1 MHISARQTRDLED
14 QSAPDAVQPS
24 ATPSQRGGRVVWAG
38 AGALLASA
46 VWGGSLLLP
55 IGASDGP
62 DVRYR
67 MSNDLCADAEM
78 TALGGLWDRGDDSTH
93 EEHRHRAMD
102 VAQCNDSLVTN
113 DTAQQLTIR
122 LQLHKV
128 TSPRAEFEANGEAN
142 ETNTGPKIVK
152 TPVEGIGERAY
163 FGVIDYGGP
172 GAVVVLTV
180 LDGGAEFSF
189 NLNAYAE
196 QTPQKLKPL
205 MIKDMRALMVNLA
218 V

>member
-1 MHISARQTRDLED
+1 MHISAQQTRDLEN
-14 QSAPDAVQPS
+14 QSAPGAVQPS
-24 ATPSQRGGRVVWAG
+24 ATLPRRGERVVWAV

-46 VWGGSLLLP
+46 IWGVTLLLP

-67 MSNDLCADAEM
+67 MSDDLCADAEM
-78 TALGGLWDRGDDSTH
+78 AALGAIWGRGDDSTH

-102 VAQCNDSLVTN
+102 VAQCHDSLVTD

-128 TSPRAEFEANGEAN
+128 TSPRAEFEANGEAI
-142 ETNTGPKIVK
+142 ETNTGPTIVK
-152 TPVEGIGERAY
+152 TPVEGLGERAY

-172 GAVVVLTV
+172 GAVAVLTV

-189 NLNAYAE
+189 NLNSDGD
-196 QTPQKLKPL
+196 QTPRELKPL
-205 MIKDMRALMVNLA
+205 MIKDMRALMVSLA